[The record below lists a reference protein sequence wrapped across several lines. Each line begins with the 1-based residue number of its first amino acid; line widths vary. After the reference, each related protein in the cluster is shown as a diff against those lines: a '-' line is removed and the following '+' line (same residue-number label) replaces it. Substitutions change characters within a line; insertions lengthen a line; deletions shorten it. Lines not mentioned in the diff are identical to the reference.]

1 MQGNKKS
8 SYFKTKQLNLSNYL
22 DSEKKTI
29 RKKEKGCLF
38 SITRRGYTTDLICLS
53 LKSKWLPIYFTV
65 IEGFRCLARL
75 SLVLNLL
82 K

>member
-1 MQGNKKS
+1 MQRNKKS

-38 SITRRGYTTDLICLS
+38 SIT
-53 LKSKWLPIYFTV
+53 
-65 IEGFRCLARL
+65 
-75 SLVLNLL
+75 
-82 K
+82 